1 MMASHDIEFSL
12 FLIFTGAA
20 VLATLTLYARQA
32 VIVAYIVLGVILGP
46 WGLGLVDEPELIA
59 DISHIG
65 IVFLLYLLGLDLFPQ
80 ELWKMLGEAMWV
92 TLLSSLLFFAAGFAI
107 ALGFSYPVAEAVLIG
122 SIMMFSS
129 TIIGVKLL
137 PTTALH
143 HRRTGQ
149 MIISVLLIQDLIA
162 IVILL
167 MLQGYGK
174 NEKLLVD
181 ITMQILTLPLLIL
194 ISWFFER
201 HVIVKLIRRFD
212 QIHEYMF
219 LLAIAWC
226 LAIAELSVMLGLSRE
241 IGAFIAGITLAS
253 SPSALFFTMKL
264 KPLRDFFLVLF
275 FFSLGAS
282 FNLDIISTI
291 ILPATALALCALA
304 LKPFIFEKLFVKAHE
319 KRAISR
325 EVGYRLGQ
333 ISEFSFLIAVL
344 AAEAHFI
351 SRDTSYM
358 IQLATLITFVL
369 SSGIV
374 VMNFRTPIATS
385 DRLRQD

>member
-1 MMASHDIEFSL
+1 MTAVHEIEFSI

-20 VLATLTLYARQA
+20 LLATLALYARQA
-32 VIVAYIVLGVILGP
+32 IIVAYIVLGVILGP
-46 WGLGLVDEPELIA
+46 WGLGLVDDPELIA

-80 ELWKMLGEAMWV
+80 ELWKMLGEALWV
-92 TLLSSLLFFAAGFAI
+92 TLLSSLIFFGAGFAI
-107 ALGFSYPVAEAVLIG
+107 AYGFSYPLVEALLIG
-122 SIMMFSS
+122 SVMMFSS

-143 HRRTGQ
+143 HRHTGQ

-162 IVILL
+162 IIILL

-174 NEKLLVD
+174 NDGLLVD

-194 ISWFFER
+194 ISWFVER
-201 HVIVKLIRRFD
+201 YVIVRLINRFD
-212 QIHEYMF
+212 QIHEYIF

-226 LAIAELSVMLGLSRE
+226 LAIAEVAVMLGLSRE

-253 SPSALFFTMKL
+253 SPVALFITTKL

-275 FFSLGAS
+275 FFSMGAS
-282 FNLDIISTI
+282 FNLDIVSEI
-291 ILPATALALCALA
+291 IFPATALAACALVI
-304 LKPFIFEKLFVKAHE
+304 KPVIFEKLFVKAHE

-333 ISEFSFLIAVL
+333 ISEFSFLIAIL
-344 AAEAHFI
+344 AAEARFI
-351 SRDTSYM
+351 QQGTSYM
-358 IQLATLITFVL
+358 IQLATLITFII
-369 SSGIV
+369 SSCIV
-374 VMNFRTPIATS
+374 VLNYRTPIATS
-385 DRLRQD
+385 DRMRRD

>member
-1 MMASHDIEFSL
+1 MMTSPGIEFSI

-20 VLATLTLYARQA
+20 ILATLALYTRQA

-46 WGLGLVDEPELIA
+46 WGMGLVDDPELIA

-80 ELWKMLGEAMWV
+80 ELWKMLGEALWV
-92 TLLSSLLFFAAGFAI
+92 TLLSSVLFFIAGFAI
-107 ALGFSYPVAEAVLIG
+107 AYGFSYPLSEAMLVG

-143 HRRTGQ
+143 HRHTGQ
-149 MIISVLLIQDLIA
+149 IIISVLLIQDLVA
-162 IVILL
+162 IIILL

-174 NEKLLVD
+174 NENLLVD
-181 ITMQILTLPLLIL
+181 ITMQLLALPVLIF

-201 HVIVKLIRRFD
+201 YVIVRLINRFD
-212 QIHEYMF
+212 QIHEYIF

-226 LAIAELSVMLGLSRE
+226 LAIAEVAVMLGLSRE

-253 SPSALFFTMKL
+253 SPIALFITMKL

-275 FFSLGAS
+275 FFSMGAS
-282 FNLDIISTI
+282 FNLDIISEI
-291 ILPATALALCALA
+291 ILPAAALAACALVI
-304 LKPFIFEKLFVKAHE
+304 KPVIFEKLFVKAHE

-333 ISEFSFLIAVL
+333 ISEFSFLIAIL
-344 AAEAHFI
+344 AVEARFI
-351 SRDTSYM
+351 QQETSYL
-358 IQLATLITFVL
+358 IQLATLITFLV
-369 SSGIV
+369 SSCIV
-374 VMNFRTPIATS
+374 VLRYRTPIATS
-385 DRLRQD
+385 DRMRRD

>member
-1 MMASHDIEFSL
+1 MTPVHEIEFSL

-20 VLATLTLYARQA
+20 ALATLALYARQA

-46 WGLGLVDEPELIA
+46 WGLGLVDDPELIA

-107 ALGFSYPVAEAVLIG
+107 ALGFSYPLAEAVLIG
-122 SIMMFSS
+122 SVMMFSS

-137 PTTALH
+137 PATALH
-143 HRRTGQ
+143 HRHTGQ
-149 MIISVLLIQDLIA
+149 MIISVLLIQDLVA
-162 IVILL
+162 IIILL

-174 NEKLLVD
+174 NDQLLLD

-201 HVIVKLIRRFD
+201 YVIVRLIRRFD
-212 QIHEYMF
+212 QIHEYIF

-226 LAIAELSVMLGLSRE
+226 LAIAEVSVMLGLSRE
-241 IGAFIAGITLAS
+241 IGAFIAGITLAA
-253 SPSALFFTMKL
+253 SPIALFITMKL

-291 ILPATALALCALA
+291 ILPATALATCALVI
-304 LKPFIFEKLFVKAHE
+304 KPFIFEKLFVKARE

-325 EVGYRLGQ
+325 EVGFRLGQ

-344 AAEAHFI
+344 AAEARFI
-351 SRDTSYM
+351 EQNTSYM
-358 IQLATLITFVL
+358 IQLATLITFVI

-385 DRLRQD
+385 DRLRRD

>member
-1 MMASHDIEFSL
+1 MTAVHEIEFSI

-20 VLATLTLYARQA
+20 ILATLALYARQA
-32 VIVAYIVLGVILGP
+32 IIVAYIMLGVILGP
-46 WGLGLVDEPELIA
+46 WGLGLVDDPELIA

-80 ELWKMLGEAMWV
+80 ELWKMLGEALWV
-92 TLLSSLLFFAAGFAI
+92 TLLSSLIFFAAGFAI
-107 ALGFSYPVAEAVLIG
+107 AYGFSYPLAEALLIG
-122 SIMMFSS
+122 SVMMFSS

-143 HRRTGQ
+143 HRHTGQ

-162 IVILL
+162 IIILL

-174 NEKLLVD
+174 NDGLLVD

-194 ISWFFER
+194 VSWFVER
-201 HVIVKLIRRFD
+201 YVIVRLINRFD
-212 QIHEYMF
+212 QIHEYIF

-226 LAIAELSVMLGLSRE
+226 LAIAEVAVMLGLSRE
-241 IGAFIAGITLAS
+241 VGAFIAGITLAS
-253 SPSALFFTMKL
+253 SPIALFITMKL

-275 FFSLGAS
+275 FFSMGAS
-282 FNLDIISTI
+282 FNLDIISEI
-291 ILPATALALCALA
+291 ILPATALAACALVI
-304 LKPFIFEKLFVKAHE
+304 KPVIFEKLFVKAHE

-333 ISEFSFLIAVL
+333 ISEFSFLIAIL
-344 AAEAHFI
+344 AAEARFI
-351 SRDTSYM
+351 QQGTSYL
-358 IQLATLITFVL
+358 IQLATLITFIV
-369 SSGIV
+369 SSCIV
-374 VMNFRTPIATS
+374 VMRYRTPIATS
-385 DRLRQD
+385 DRMRRD

>member
-1 MMASHDIEFSL
+1 MTAVHEIEFSI

-20 VLATLTLYARQA
+20 LLATLALYARQA
-32 VIVAYIVLGVILGP
+32 IIVAYIVLGVILGP
-46 WGLGLVDEPELIA
+46 WGMGLVDDPELIA

-80 ELWKMLGEAMWV
+80 ELWKMLGEALWV
-92 TLLSSLLFFAAGFAI
+92 TLLSSLIFFAAGFAI
-107 ALGFSYPVAEAVLIG
+107 AYGFSYPLAEALLIG
-122 SIMMFSS
+122 SVMMFSS

-143 HRRTGQ
+143 HRHTGQ

-162 IVILL
+162 IIILL

-174 NEKLLVD
+174 NDGLLVD

-194 ISWFFER
+194 VSWFVER
-201 HVIVKLIRRFD
+201 YVIVRLISRFD
-212 QIHEYMF
+212 QIHEYIF

-226 LAIAELSVMLGLSRE
+226 LAIAEVAVMLGLSRE

-253 SPSALFFTMKL
+253 SPIALFITIKL

-275 FFSLGAS
+275 FFSMGAS
-282 FNLDIISTI
+282 FNLDIISEI
-291 ILPATALALCALA
+291 ILPAAALAACALVI
-304 LKPFIFEKLFVKAHE
+304 KPVIFENLFVKAHE

-333 ISEFSFLIAVL
+333 ISEFSFLIAIL
-344 AAEAHFI
+344 AAEARFI
-351 SRDTSYM
+351 QQGTSYM
-358 IQLATLITFVL
+358 IQLATLITFII
-369 SSGIV
+369 SSCIV
-374 VMNFRTPIATS
+374 VLNYRTPIATS
-385 DRLRQD
+385 DRMRRD

>member
-1 MMASHDIEFSL
+1 MAPLHEIGFSL

-20 VLATLTLYARQA
+20 ALATVALYARQA
-32 VIVAYIVLGVILGP
+32 IIVAYIILGVILGP
-46 WGLGLVDEPELIA
+46 WGLGLLSDAQLIA

-65 IVFLLYLLGLDLFPQ
+65 IIFLLYLLGLDLIPQ

-92 TLLSSLLFFAAGFAI
+92 TLLSSLVFFVAGFAI
-107 ALGFSYPVAEAVLIG
+107 ALGFSYPLHEAVLIG
-122 SIMMFSS
+122 SVMMFSS

-143 HRRTGQ
+143 HRHSGQ

-174 NEKLLVD
+174 NDQLLLD
-181 ITMQILTLPLLIL
+181 ITRQLLTLPLLIL
-194 ISWFFER
+194 ISWFFNR
-201 HVIVKLIRRFD
+201 YVIVKLISRFD
-212 QIHEYMF
+212 QIHEYIF

-226 LAIAELSVMLGLSRE
+226 LAIAEVAALLGLSYE

-253 SPSALFFTMKL
+253 SPIAPFITMNL

-275 FFSLGAS
+275 FFSLGAG
-282 FNLDIISTI
+282 FNMGIISQI
-291 ILPATALALCALA
+291 ILPAAALAACTLV
-304 LKPFIFEKLFVKAHE
+304 LKPFVFEKLFVKANE
-319 KRAISR
+319 KRSISR
-325 EVGYRLGQ
+325 EVGYRLGT
-333 ISEFSFLIAVL
+333 ISEFSLLVAVM
-344 AAEAHFI
+344 AAQTNFI
-351 SRDTSYM
+351 EQSTSYM
-358 IQLATLITFVL
+358 IQLATLITFVI

-374 VMNFRTPIATS
+374 VMNFRTPIAVS
-385 DRLRQD
+385 ARLRRD

>member
-1 MMASHDIEFSL
+1 MTTAPGIEFSI

-20 VLATLTLYARQA
+20 ILATLALYTRQA

-46 WGLGLVDEPELIA
+46 WGMGLIDDPELIA

-80 ELWKMLGEAMWV
+80 ELWKMLGEALWV
-92 TLLSSLLFFAAGFAI
+92 TLLSSVIFFMAGFAI
-107 ALGFSYPVAEAVLIG
+107 AYGFSYPLPEALLIG

-143 HRRTGQ
+143 HRHTGQ
-149 MIISVLLIQDLIA
+149 IIISVLLIQDLVA
-162 IVILL
+162 IIILL

-174 NEKLLVD
+174 NDNILVD
-181 ITMQILTLPLLIL
+181 ISMQLLTLPLLIF

-201 HVIVKLIRRFD
+201 FVIVRLINRFD
-212 QIHEYMF
+212 QIHEYIF

-226 LAIAELSVMLGLSRE
+226 LAIAEVAVMLGLSRE

-253 SPSALFFTMKL
+253 SPIALFITMKL

-275 FFSLGAS
+275 FFSMGAS
-282 FNLDIISTI
+282 FNLDVISQI
-291 ILPATALALCALA
+291 ILPALALAACALII
-304 LKPFIFEKLFVKAHE
+304 KPFIFEKLFVKARE

-344 AAEAHFI
+344 AVEAHFI
-351 SRDTSYM
+351 RQDTSYL
-358 IQLATLITFVL
+358 IQLATIITFLV
-369 SSGIV
+369 SSCIV
-374 VMNFRTPIATS
+374 VLRYRTPIATS
-385 DRLRQD
+385 DRMRRD

>member
-1 MMASHDIEFSL
+1 MTAVHEIEFSI

-20 VLATLTLYARQA
+20 ILATLALYARQA
-32 VIVAYIVLGVILGP
+32 IIVAYIVLGVILGP
-46 WGLGLVDEPELIA
+46 WGLGLVDDPELIA

-80 ELWKMLGEAMWV
+80 ELWKMLGEALWV
-92 TLLSSLLFFAAGFAI
+92 TLLSSLIFFAAGFAI
-107 ALGFSYPVAEAVLIG
+107 AYGFSYPLAEALLIG
-122 SIMMFSS
+122 SVMMFSS

-143 HRRTGQ
+143 HRHTGQ

-162 IVILL
+162 IIILL

-174 NEKLLVD
+174 NDGLLVD

-194 ISWFFER
+194 VSWFVER
-201 HVIVKLIRRFD
+201 YVIVRLINRFD
-212 QIHEYMF
+212 QIHEYIF

-226 LAIAELSVMLGLSRE
+226 LAIAEVAVMLGLSRE
-241 IGAFIAGITLAS
+241 VGAFIAGITLAS
-253 SPSALFFTMKL
+253 SPIALFITMKL

-275 FFSLGAS
+275 FFSMGAS
-282 FNLDIISTI
+282 FNLDIISEI
-291 ILPATALALCALA
+291 ILPATALAACALVI
-304 LKPFIFEKLFVKAHE
+304 KPVIFEKLFVKAHE

-333 ISEFSFLIAVL
+333 ISEFSFLIAIL
-344 AAEAHFI
+344 AAEARFI
-351 SRDTSYM
+351 QQGTSYL
-358 IQLATLITFVL
+358 IQLATLITFIV
-369 SSGIV
+369 SSCIV
-374 VMNFRTPIATS
+374 VMRYRTPIATS
-385 DRLRQD
+385 DRMRRD

>member
-1 MMASHDIEFSL
+1 MTAVHEIEFSI

-20 VLATLTLYARQA
+20 ILATLALYARQA
-32 VIVAYIVLGVILGP
+32 IIVAYIVLGVILGP
-46 WGLGLVDEPELIA
+46 WGMGLVDDPELVA

-80 ELWKMLGEAMWV
+80 ELWKMLGEALWV
-92 TLLSSLLFFAAGFAI
+92 TLLSSLIFFGAGFAI
-107 ALGFSYPVAEAVLIG
+107 AYGFSYPLAEALLIG

-143 HRRTGQ
+143 HRHTGQ

-162 IVILL
+162 IIILL

-174 NEKLLVD
+174 NDKLLVD
-181 ITMQILTLPLLIL
+181 ITMQLLTLPLLIL
-194 ISWFFER
+194 ISWFVER
-201 HVIVKLIRRFD
+201 YVIVRLINRFE
-212 QIHEYMF
+212 QIHEYIF

-226 LAIAELSVMLGLSRE
+226 LAIAEVAVMLGLSRE

-253 SPSALFFTMKL
+253 SPIALFITMKL

-275 FFSLGAS
+275 FFSMGAS
-282 FNLDIISTI
+282 FNLDIISEI
-291 ILPATALALCALA
+291 ILPATALAACALVI
-304 LKPFIFEKLFVKAHE
+304 KPVIFEKLFVKAHE

-333 ISEFSFLIAVL
+333 ISEFSFLIAIL
-344 AAEAHFI
+344 AAEARFI
-351 SRDTSYM
+351 QQGTSYM
-358 IQLATLITFVL
+358 IQLATLITFII
-369 SSGIV
+369 SSCIV
-374 VMNFRTPIATS
+374 VLNYRTPIATS
-385 DRLRQD
+385 DRMRRD

>member
-1 MMASHDIEFSL
+1 MTTAPGIEFSI

-20 VLATLTLYARQA
+20 ILATLALYTRQA

-46 WGLGLVDEPELIA
+46 WGMGLVDDPELIA

-80 ELWKMLGEAMWV
+80 ELWKMLGEALWV
-92 TLLSSLLFFAAGFAI
+92 TLLSSVIFFMAGFAI
-107 ALGFSYPVAEAVLIG
+107 AYGFSYPLPEALLIG

-143 HRRTGQ
+143 HRHTGQ
-149 MIISVLLIQDLIA
+149 IIISVLLIQDLVA
-162 IVILL
+162 IIILL

-174 NEKLLVD
+174 NDNILVD
-181 ITMQILTLPLLIL
+181 ISMQLLTLPLLIF

-201 HVIVKLIRRFD
+201 FVIVRLINRFD
-212 QIHEYMF
+212 QIHEYIF

-226 LAIAELSVMLGLSRE
+226 LAIAEVAVMLGLSRE

-253 SPSALFFTMKL
+253 SPIALFITMKL

-275 FFSLGAS
+275 FFSMGAS
-282 FNLDIISTI
+282 FNLDVVSQI
-291 ILPATALALCALA
+291 ILPALALAACALII
-304 LKPFIFEKLFVKAHE
+304 KPFIFEKLFVKARE

-344 AAEAHFI
+344 AVEAHFI
-351 SRDTSYM
+351 RQDTSYL
-358 IQLATLITFVL
+358 IQLATIITFLV
-369 SSGIV
+369 SSCIV
-374 VMNFRTPIATS
+374 VLRYRTPIATS
-385 DRLRQD
+385 DRMRRD

>member
-1 MMASHDIEFSL
+1 MTAVHEIEFSI

-20 VLATLTLYARQA
+20 ILATLALYARQA
-32 VIVAYIVLGVILGP
+32 IIVAYIVLGVILGP
-46 WGLGLVDEPELIA
+46 WGLGLVDDPELIA

-80 ELWKMLGEAMWV
+80 ELWKMLGEALWV
-92 TLLSSLLFFAAGFAI
+92 TLLSSLIFFAAGFAI
-107 ALGFSYPVAEAVLIG
+107 AYGFSYPLAEALLIG
-122 SIMMFSS
+122 SVMMFSS

-143 HRRTGQ
+143 NRHTGQ

-162 IVILL
+162 IIILL

-174 NEKLLVD
+174 NDKLLVD

-194 ISWFFER
+194 VSWFVER
-201 HVIVKLIRRFD
+201 YVIVRLINRFD
-212 QIHEYMF
+212 QIHEYIF

-226 LAIAELSVMLGLSRE
+226 LAIAEVAVMLGLSRE

-253 SPSALFFTMKL
+253 SPIALFITMKL

-275 FFSLGAS
+275 FFSMGAS
-282 FNLDIISTI
+282 FNLDIISEI
-291 ILPATALALCALA
+291 ILPATALAACALVI
-304 LKPFIFEKLFVKAHE
+304 KPVIFEKLFVKAHE

-333 ISEFSFLIAVL
+333 ISEFSFLIAIL
-344 AAEAHFI
+344 AAEARFI
-351 SRDTSYM
+351 QQGTSYL
-358 IQLATLITFVL
+358 IQLATLITFIV
-369 SSGIV
+369 SSCIV
-374 VMNFRTPIATS
+374 VMRYRTPIATS
-385 DRLRQD
+385 DRMRRD

>member
-1 MMASHDIEFSL
+1 MTTAPGIEFSI

-20 VLATLTLYARQA
+20 ILATLALYTRQA

-46 WGLGLVDEPELIA
+46 WGMGLIDDPELIA

-80 ELWKMLGEAMWV
+80 ELWKMLGEALWV
-92 TLLSSLLFFAAGFAI
+92 TLLSSVIFFMAGFAI
-107 ALGFSYPVAEAVLIG
+107 AYGFSYPLPEALLIG

-143 HRRTGQ
+143 HRHTGQ
-149 MIISVLLIQDLIA
+149 IIISVLLIQDLVA
-162 IVILL
+162 IIILL

-174 NEKLLVD
+174 NDNILVD
-181 ITMQILTLPLLIL
+181 ISMQLLTLPLLIF

-201 HVIVKLIRRFD
+201 FVIVRLINRFD
-212 QIHEYMF
+212 QIHEYIF

-226 LAIAELSVMLGLSRE
+226 LAIAEVAVMLGLSRE

-253 SPSALFFTMKL
+253 SPIALFITMKL

-275 FFSLGAS
+275 FFSMGAS
-282 FNLDIISTI
+282 FNLDVISQI
-291 ILPATALALCALA
+291 ILPALALAACALII
-304 LKPFIFEKLFVKAHE
+304 KPFIFEKLFVNARE

-344 AAEAHFI
+344 AVEAHFI
-351 SRDTSYM
+351 RQDTSYL
-358 IQLATLITFVL
+358 IQLATIITFLV
-369 SSGIV
+369 SSCIV
-374 VMNFRTPIATS
+374 VLRYRTPIATS
-385 DRLRQD
+385 DRMRRD

>member
-1 MMASHDIEFSL
+1 MTTAPGIEFSI

-20 VLATLTLYARQA
+20 ILATLALYTRQA
-32 VIVAYIVLGVILGP
+32 VIVAYIVLGVMLGP
-46 WGLGLVDEPELIA
+46 WGMGLVDDPELIA

-80 ELWKMLGEAMWV
+80 ELWKMLGEALWV
-92 TLLSSLLFFAAGFAI
+92 TLLSSVIFFMAGFAI
-107 ALGFSYPVAEAVLIG
+107 AYGFSYPLPEAVLIG

-143 HRRTGQ
+143 HRHTGQ
-149 MIISVLLIQDLIA
+149 IIISVLLIQDLVA
-162 IVILL
+162 IIILL

-174 NEKLLVD
+174 NDNLLVD
-181 ITMQILTLPLLIL
+181 ISMQLLTLPVLIF

-201 HVIVKLIRRFD
+201 YVIVRLIDRFE
-212 QIHEYMF
+212 QIHEYIF

-226 LAIAELSVMLGLSRE
+226 LAIAEVAVMLGLSRE

-253 SPSALFFTMKL
+253 SPIALFITIKL

-275 FFSLGAS
+275 FFSMGAS
-282 FNLDIISTI
+282 FNLDIISKI
-291 ILPATALALCALA
+291 ILPASALAACALVI
-304 LKPFIFEKLFVKAHE
+304 KPIIFEKLFVRARE

-344 AAEAHFI
+344 AVEAHFI
-351 SRDTSYM
+351 QQDTSYL
-358 IQLATLITFVL
+358 IQLATLLTFLV
-369 SSGIV
+369 SSCIV
-374 VMNFRTPIATS
+374 VLRYRTPIATS
-385 DRLRQD
+385 DRMRRD

>member
-1 MMASHDIEFSL
+1 MTTAPGIEFSI

-20 VLATLTLYARQA
+20 ILATLALYTRQA

-46 WGLGLVDEPELIA
+46 WGMSLVDDPELIA

-80 ELWKMLGEAMWV
+80 ELWKMLGEALWV
-92 TLLSSLLFFAAGFAI
+92 TLLSSVIFFMAGFAI
-107 ALGFSYPVAEAVLIG
+107 AYGFSYPLPEAVLIG

-143 HRRTGQ
+143 HRHTGQ
-149 MIISVLLIQDLIA
+149 IIISVLLIQDLVA
-162 IVILL
+162 IIILL

-174 NEKLLVD
+174 NDNILVD
-181 ITMQILTLPLLIL
+181 ISMQLLALPLLIF

-201 HVIVKLIRRFD
+201 FVIVRLINRFD
-212 QIHEYMF
+212 QIHEYIF

-226 LAIAELSVMLGLSRE
+226 LAIAEVAVMLGLSRE

-253 SPSALFFTMKL
+253 SPIALFITMKL

-275 FFSLGAS
+275 FFSMGAS
-282 FNLDIISTI
+282 FNLDVVSQI
-291 ILPATALALCALA
+291 ILPALALAACALII
-304 LKPFIFEKLFVKAHE
+304 KPFIFEKLFVKARE

-333 ISEFSFLIAVL
+333 VSEFSFLIAVL
-344 AAEAHFI
+344 AVEAHFI
-351 SRDTSYM
+351 RQDTSYL
-358 IQLATLITFVL
+358 IQLATLITFLV
-369 SSGIV
+369 SSCIV
-374 VMNFRTPIATS
+374 VLRYRTPIATS
-385 DRLRQD
+385 DRMRRD

>member
-1 MMASHDIEFSL
+1 MTAVHEIEFSI

-20 VLATLTLYARQA
+20 LLATLALYARQA
-32 VIVAYIVLGVILGP
+32 IIVAYIVLGVILGP
-46 WGLGLVDEPELIA
+46 WGMGLVDDPELIA

-80 ELWKMLGEAMWV
+80 ELWKMLGEALWV
-92 TLLSSLLFFAAGFAI
+92 TLLSSLIFFAAGFAI
-107 ALGFSYPVAEAVLIG
+107 AYGFSYPLAEALLIG
-122 SIMMFSS
+122 SVMMFSS

-143 HRRTGQ
+143 HRHTGQ

-162 IVILL
+162 IIILL

-174 NEKLLVD
+174 NDKLLVD

-194 ISWFFER
+194 ISWFVER
-201 HVIVKLIRRFD
+201 YVIVRLINRFE
-212 QIHEYMF
+212 QIHEYIF

-226 LAIAELSVMLGLSRE
+226 LAIAEVAVMLGLSRE

-253 SPSALFFTMKL
+253 SPIALFITMKL

-275 FFSLGAS
+275 FFSMGAS
-282 FNLDIISTI
+282 FNLGIISTI
-291 ILPATALALCALA
+291 ILPATALAVCALVI
-304 LKPFIFEKLFVKAHE
+304 KPVIFEKLFVRAHE
-319 KRAISR
+319 KRALSR

-344 AAEAHFI
+344 AAEARFI
-351 SRDTSYM
+351 QQDTSYM
-358 IQLATLITFVL
+358 IQLATLITFII
-369 SSGIV
+369 SSCIV
-374 VMNFRTPIATS
+374 VLNYRTPIATS
-385 DRLRQD
+385 DRMRRD

>member
-1 MMASHDIEFSL
+1 MTAVHEIEFSI

-20 VLATLTLYARQA
+20 ILATLALYARQA
-32 VIVAYIVLGVILGP
+32 IIVAYIVLGVILGP
-46 WGLGLVDEPELIA
+46 WGMGLVDDPELIA

-80 ELWKMLGEAMWV
+80 ELWKMLGEALWV
-92 TLLSSLLFFAAGFAI
+92 TLLSSLIFFGAGFAI
-107 ALGFSYPVAEAVLIG
+107 AYGFSYPLAEALLIG

-143 HRRTGQ
+143 HRHTGQ

-162 IVILL
+162 IIILL

-174 NEKLLVD
+174 NDGLLVD

-194 ISWFFER
+194 VSWFVER
-201 HVIVKLIRRFD
+201 YVIVRLISRFD
-212 QIHEYMF
+212 QIHEYIF

-226 LAIAELSVMLGLSRE
+226 LAIAEVAVMLGLSRE

-253 SPSALFFTMKL
+253 SPIALFITIKL

-275 FFSLGAS
+275 FFSMGAS

-291 ILPATALALCALA
+291 ILPATALAVCALVI
-304 LKPFIFEKLFVKAHE
+304 KPVIFEKLFVRAHE
-319 KRAISR
+319 KRALSR

-344 AAEAHFI
+344 AAEARFI
-351 SRDTSYM
+351 QQDTSYM
-358 IQLATLITFVL
+358 IQLATLITFII
-369 SSGIV
+369 SSCIV
-374 VMNFRTPIATS
+374 VLNYRTPIATS
-385 DRLRQD
+385 DRMRRD